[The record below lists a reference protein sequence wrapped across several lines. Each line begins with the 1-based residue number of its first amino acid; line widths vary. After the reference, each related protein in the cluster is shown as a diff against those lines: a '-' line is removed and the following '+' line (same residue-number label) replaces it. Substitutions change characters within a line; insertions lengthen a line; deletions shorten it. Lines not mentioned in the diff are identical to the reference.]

1 MSGLVVRPLGRDE
14 MLGRL
19 ADVAGLRIAVFRAY
33 PYLYDGDL
41 AYERDY
47 LASYVSSPG
56 SVIVGA
62 FDGDRLV
69 GASTG
74 VPLDHEP
81 EWAQAP
87 FRAAGIPVA
96 EVFYLGESVLHPEY
110 RGAGV
115 GVRFFEERERHASSL
130 GRRLAAFCAVE
141 RPNDHPARPAAYVP
155 LDAFW
160 GRRGYE
166 RTDLSTRLSWRE
178 VGDDVETE
186 KSMRFWWKRL
196 Y

>member
-1 MSGLVVRPLGRDE
+1 MSQLVVRPLERDE

-19 ADVAGLRIAVFRAY
+19 ADVAALRIAVFRAY

-47 LASYVSSPG
+47 LASYVASPG

-62 FDGDRLV
+62 FDADRLV

-74 VPLDHEP
+74 IPLDHEP
-81 EWAQAP
+81 DWAQAP
-87 FRAAGIPVA
+87 FRAAGIA
-96 EVFYLGESVLHPEY
+96 ATDVFYLGESVLHPEY

-130 GRRLAAFCAVE
+130 GRRLAAFCGVE
-141 RPNDHPARPAAYVP
+141 RPSDHPARPFGYEP

-166 RTDLSTRLSWRE
+166 RTDLTTRLSWRE
-178 VGDDVETE
+178 VGDDAETE